1 MGPSD
6 PRIEGS
12 KELYGVQT
20 CRRPRPRLASGYV
33 IYDSI
38 SKTRGLRAA
47 SGHRLVL
54 FCHFGEPAVTFGTI
68 SSVIIDNIELL
79 LLLLI
84 HATLYT
90 LSNFNLNTSNI
101 PANKN
106 DEYWHI
112 KHACIIKYQYVWN
125 THFEYTVVEMQN
137 NFVWCSQ
144 MFLATSTAQAVGCTR
159 CSKCTVRRSNMCTY
173 MSGRLS

>member
-20 CRRPRPRLASGYV
+20 CRRPEIGPVLWLRHLRFHFPKHGGSGQP
-33 IYDSI
+33 
-38 SKTRGLRAA
+38 
-47 SGHRLVL
+47 LVTVWSF

-79 LLLLI
+79 LLLLS

-101 PANKN
+101 LDNIN
-106 DEYWHI
+106 DDYLHI
-112 KHACIIKYQYVWN
+112 ERACILKYQYVWN

-137 NFVWCSQ
+137 NYV
-144 MFLATSTAQAVGCTR
+144 
-159 CSKCTVRRSNMCTY
+159 
-173 MSGRLS
+173 

>member
-1 MGPSD
+1 M
-6 PRIEGS
+6 IQGS
-12 KELYGVQT
+12 KDQKSSMGSKPVADPYQT
-20 CRRPRPRLASGYV
+20 GPLPSSSTIQFPKHGGSGQP
-33 IYDSI
+33 
-38 SKTRGLRAA
+38 
-47 SGHRLVL
+47 LVTVWSF

-101 PANKN
+101 LENIN
-106 DEYWHI
+106 DDYLHI
-112 KHACIIKYQYVWN
+112 ERACIIKYQYVWN

-137 NFVWCSQ
+137 NYV
-144 MFLATSTAQAVGCTR
+144 
-159 CSKCTVRRSNMCTY
+159 
-173 MSGRLS
+173 

>member
-1 MGPSD
+1 MGPYD

-20 CRRPRPRLASGYV
+20 CRRPLAIPELHRTQSSSSTIPFPKHGGSGQP
-33 IYDSI
+33 
-38 SKTRGLRAA
+38 
-47 SGHRLVL
+47 LVTVWSF

-101 PANKN
+101 LKN
-106 DEYWHI
+106 INDDYLHI
-112 KHACIIKYQYVWN
+112 ERACIIKYQYVLN

-137 NFVWCSQ
+137 NYV
-144 MFLATSTAQAVGCTR
+144 
-159 CSKCTVRRSNMCTY
+159 
-173 MSGRLS
+173 

>member
-1 MGPSD
+1 M
-6 PRIEGS
+6 IQGS
-12 KELYGVQT
+12 KDQKSSMGSKPVADPEVV
-20 CRRPRPRLASGYV
+20 RSSGYV

-101 PANKN
+101 LENIT
-106 DEYWHI
+106 DDYLHVER
-112 KHACIIKYQYVWN
+112 ACIIKYQYVWN

-137 NFVWCSQ
+137 NYV
-144 MFLATSTAQAVGCTR
+144 
-159 CSKCTVRRSNMCTY
+159 
-173 MSGRLS
+173 